1 MKLERIALAACLFLV
16 PASAGAA
23 DIPVTY
29 LVDEAALKAAASG
42 TSFTFELHNDS
53 LCAGVVH
60 SAAKTID
67 NVVVSRLK
75 RFKPSGGAK
84 PPRTAEIRTT
94 LTGVT
99 ATGRLYLEVT
109 GTGIMPLGD
118 ACQVQAAIG
127 EIAASCD
134 DAIQNQ
140 DESDVDCGGTVC
152 STCAIG
158 ESCIQASDCAGLNCV
173 GNVCAASCS
182 DGIVNQDETD
192 VDCGGTVCGDCV
204 EGQACVTDP
213 DCETSP
219 FVLTCFA
226 NVCTHH
232 CADTIVSGDESDLD
246 CGGVDCGGCGPS
258 SNCNTN
264 SDCAS
269 NFCMPGN
276 NCN

>member
-1 MKLERIALAACLFLV
+1 MKLERIALVAFLFLA
-16 PASAGAA
+16 PAIAGAA

-29 LVDEAALKAAASG
+29 LVDESALKNAVTG
-42 TSFTFELHNDS
+42 TSLTFELHNDS

-60 SAAKTID
+60 SSAKTID

-99 ATGRLYLEVT
+99 ASGRLYLEVT
-109 GTGIMPLGD
+109 GTGVMPIGD

-140 DESDVDCGGTVC
+140 DETDVDCGGAVCSNCLIGDSCTQDQDCASENCVASVCAESCSDGILNQDESDVDCGGSVC
-152 STCAIG
+152 D
-158 ESCIQASDCAGLNCV
+158 DCF
-173 GNVCAASCS
+173 
-182 DGIVNQDETD
+182 
-192 VDCGGTVCGDCV
+192 
-204 EGQACVTDP
+204 EGQACAVDS
-213 DCETSP
+213 DCATEP
-219 FVLTCFA
+219 FVTTCF
-226 NVCTHH
+226 NSVCTHH
-232 CADTIVSGDESDLD
+232 CADTITSGDESDVD
-246 CGGVDCGGCGPS
+246 CGGIDCSGCGPS

-269 NFCMPGN
+269 MFCMPGN
-276 NCN
+276 SCN